1 MEVASKRGMDSAE
14 PYGRK
19 AVTREEKGE
28 AEGRTMDIHAEA
40 AANSLAN
47 SLAQIGECRR
57 T

>member
-1 MEVASKRGMDSAE
+1 MRRMDSAE

-47 SLAQIGECRR
+47 SLVRIGECRG